1 MPFFDSTG
9 RFNNLRSQV
18 IFLYYHGYFMN
29 LQSEDKRDRTL
40 LMRSTR
46 HLQQLQHLN
55 FNMPTPRP
63 PARKPGAF
71 ELLKI
76 GSFKFPA
83 PQVKMVFKCPNP
95 IDGFVCELLPSFAVR
110 GDINSRRKTILDAG
124 YAVRCT
130 RKDIN

>member
-55 FNMPTPRP
+55 FNIPTPRP

-76 GSFKFPA
+76 GSFKFTSPRA
-83 PQVKMVFKCPNP
+83 KMVFKCPTLTS
-95 IDGFVCELLPSFAVR
+95 DLSQCQMLL
-110 GDINSRRKTILDAG
+110 IKNSCCQLLSSQSKIIKT
-124 YAVRCT
+124 
-130 RKDIN
+130 